1 MLAPMLYVN
10 RHASGTTRMNHRA
23 LWAPWRLAYLQ
34 DCDEAREDAD
44 RTAEIQHFLEAYW
57 AAPADDEANFVVH
70 RSDRG
75 MILLNRYP
83 YSNGHLLVALGE
95 GRPGILDYDTT
106 DRAAF
111 WALAERAAD
120 LLQRALKPHGINFG
134 INQGEAAGAGIP
146 GHLHGHL
153 VPRWEG
159 DTNFMTVTGGTRVIP
174 SSLEDMTGLLRT
186 TDREI

>member
-1 MLAPMLYVN
+1 ME
-10 RHASGTTRMNHRA
+10 HHRN
-23 LWAPWRLAYLQ
+23 PNS
-34 DCDEAREDAD
+34 
-44 RTAEIQHFLEAYW
+44 I
-57 AAPADDEANFVVH
+57 FV
-70 RSDRG
+70 
-75 MILLNRYP
+75 P
-83 YSNGHLLVALGE
+83 
-95 GRPGILDYDTT
+95 
-106 DRAAF
+106 F
-111 WALAERAAD
+111 
-120 LLQRALKPHGINFG
+120 QPHGINFG